1 MSLVS
6 PPYSHSSD
14 SDFAPV
20 MSRKFEHGRFLIVGG
35 DARKLRSQFAEAK
48 REAEVLSYDDVASKL
63 RCGQWARHFETALW
77 LYSSEKNLDDIIA
90 EALASCADAVV
101 LLPSPGADAG
111 RRRPQLVQCF
121 GRFGF
126 VPDYESDLIELN
138 PGAVCLRRQPSKKPD
153 ELVAPVERTLARLNS
168 QLGSLRRTLEIRG
181 SELEGAQRHIAALEE
196 KLLKLKEYRRELKLL
211 NVQKRTMR
219 KSPER
224 RVGQVLLAPYRLP
237 EKLAKTVWKKLRR
250 PARESRRSV
259 APSEYQEWFER
270 HRATARDLE
279 RMRNEDRKSV

>member
-1 MSLVS
+1 
-6 PPYSHSSD
+6 
-14 SDFAPV
+14 

-126 VPDYESDLIELN
+126 VPDYECDLIELN
-138 PGAVCLRRQPSKKPD
+138 PGAVCLRRQPSAAAGEHALAIEK
-153 ELVAPVERTLARLNS
+153 APETRIS
-168 QLGSLRRTLEIRG
+168 
-181 SELEGAQRHIAALEE
+181 
-196 KLLKLKEYRRELKLL
+196 
-211 NVQKRTMR
+211 
-219 KSPER
+219 
-224 RVGQVLLAPYRLP
+224 
-237 EKLAKTVWKKLRR
+237 
-250 PARESRRSV
+250 
-259 APSEYQEWFER
+259 
-270 HRATARDLE
+270 
-279 RMRNEDRKSV
+279 